1 MEVASLKHSDF
12 FCAISVKITLV
23 RGERCRRVLLPGVCD
38 QESCKHWA
46 AEFPFLQTESILLLE
61 ELGLS
66 VQDLKLPLTFS
77 VKFFQEADFV
87 ALHVQ

>member
-1 MEVASLKHSDF
+1 M
-12 FCAISVKITLV
+12 
-23 RGERCRRVLLPGVCD
+23 
-38 QESCKHWA
+38 QESA
-46 AEFPFLQTESILLLE
+46 APWGVWPGELHTLGCRVSLSAESVLLLE
-61 ELGLS
+61 ELGRS